1 MFKRVSSTPYLLWSI
16 LFIIVPLLLVVYYA
30 VTVSDA
36 GTTGFSLEN
45 FKRFADPI
53 FISVTVRSIYVALV
67 STAIC
72 LLLGYP
78 LAYFMTRVKPSYEK
92 LLVILLV
99 LPMWMNFLLRTYA
112 WQSLL
117 GRNGLIASI
126 LDFVGFG
133 SVELLFNEGTVLL
146 GMVYNFLP
154 FMVLPIYTVLKKI
167 DPRVVEAAEDLG
179 ANRYIVFKRVILPL
193 SVPGIVSGITM
204 TFMPAVSTFVISALL
219 GGGKY
224 TLIGNL
230 IEQQFLLVGNWNF
243 GSALSVIL
251 MTIVLAASG
260 ILYRYDKQEERVSV

>member
-1 MFKRVSSTPYLLWSI
+1 MFKKLSGTPYMLWSI
-16 LFIIVPLLLVVYYA
+16 IFIIVPLFLVVFYA
-30 VTVSDA
+30 VSTKD
-36 GTTGFSLEN
+36 GDLTFGN

-53 FISVTVRSIYVALV
+53 FISVTVRSIYIALLATV
-67 STAIC
+67 VC
-72 LLLGYP
+72 LVLGYP
-78 LAYFMTRVKPSYEK
+78 LAYGITSVSPKYEK

-117 GRNGLIASI
+117 GRNGMISSL
-126 LDFVGFG
+126 LKLVGLG
-133 SVELLFNEGTVLL
+133 RVELLFNEGTVLL

-167 DPRVVEAAEDLG
+167 DTKIIEAAEDLG
-179 ANRYIVFKRVILPL
+179 ANKITVFMKIVLPL
-193 SVPGIVSGITM
+193 SVPGIISGITM
-204 TFMPAVSTFVISALL
+204 TFMPAVSTFVIPALL

-251 MTIVLAASG
+251 MLIVLISAA
-260 ILYRYDKQEERVSV
+260 ILYRYDKQEERVNI